1 MINMINT
8 SIKHNGPTFNNCSST
23 RNVKYLVLKYS
34 VLLVLFYNS
43 CLDVYLFGIQ
53 FSLIQIQYVFF
64 LLTGNVTYIYNIT
77 LNSMSIYNSV
87 K

>member
-1 MINMINT
+1 MINMSNT
-8 SIKHNGPTFNNCSST
+8 SIKHNGPNFNNCSST

-64 LLTGNVTYIYNIT
+64 PPDWKRYLHLQHNFKQHVHI
-77 LNSMSIYNSV
+77 
-87 K
+87 